1 MKTIHFSARFDNLK
15 MTYHGEI
22 KTDNPDPLMPEVKN
36 LLKQKCKQWNID
48 YQTINEIQVYHYEN
62 NEIKMIFEWQK

>member
-22 KTDNPDPLMPEVKN
+22 KTDNLDPMQEVRA
-36 LLKQKCKQWNID
+36 LLKEKC
-48 YQTINEIQVYHYEN
+48 QTINEIQIYWFEN
-62 NEIKMIFEWQK
+62 NEVKMIFEW

>member
-22 KTDNPDPLMPEVKN
+22 KTDNPDPMPEVRE
-36 LLKQKCKQWNID
+36 LLKEKCQQWQID
-48 YQTINEIQVYHYEN
+48 YKNVNELQVYWFEN
-62 NEIKMIFEWQK
+62 NEVKMTFEWQK